1 MKLRTAANLLRD
13 ALPLAQLTRL
23 CSATFQLSFLC
34 AAFESGLLDALR
46 DGPMT
51 LDQIAAGIAP
61 NAATRDA
68 LRSWLD
74 FGVAA
79 KVLGESGGR
88 YRIRS
93 ALAKYIADP
102 QNDSAAAFVEEA
114 VMMDAPAV
122 VRMPSLLKR
131 GELFKL
137 SDQMPEVVAR
147 SSRILEPF
155 IFDALDAMVPRRGT
169 FRLLDVGCGSG
180 TYIRHVA
187 DRNPELRALGGE
199 LQPAVAAFARDNL
212 SKWGVGARATV
223 EAGDIRNRTP
233 SGEFDL
239 AMLNNNIYYFP
250 VDERAALI
258 RHVAGFLKP
267 GGALLIITPCR
278 RRNTFYAVLD
288 LWGAGTEGCGR
299 LPYRDELLTQ
309 MRDAGMIDC
318 QARSIIP
325 GGGYYAFAARRA

>member
-46 DGPMT
+46 SGPMT
-51 LDQIAAGIAP
+51 IDQIAARFAT
-61 NAATRDA
+61 NDATRDA

-79 KVLGESGGR
+79 KVLGESDGR

-102 QNDSAAAFVEEA
+102 QNDGAAAFVEEA

-155 IFDALDAMVPRRGT
+155 IVDALDGLVPRRGA
-169 FRLLDVGCGSG
+169 FRLLDIGCGSG
-180 TYIRHVA
+180 TYIRHAA
-187 DRNPELRALGGE
+187 DRNRELTALGAE
-199 LQPAVAAFARDNL
+199 LQPTVAAFARDNL
-212 SKWGVGARATV
+212 SKWGVRSRATV
-223 EAGDIRNRTP
+223 EAGDIRDRTP
-233 SGEFDL
+233 SAEFDL

-250 VDERAALI
+250 VEERAAVI
-258 RHVAGFLKP
+258 RSLARFLKP
-267 GGALLIITPCR
+267 GGTLLVITPCP
-278 RRNTFYAVLD
+278 RRNTLYAVLD

-299 LPYRDELLTQ
+299 LPYRDEMLAQL
-309 MRDAGMIDC
+309 RDAGMIDC
-318 QARSIIP
+318 RARSIIP
-325 GGGYYAFAARRA
+325 GGGYYAFTARRV

>member
-13 ALPLAQLTRL
+13 ARPLAHLIRL
-23 CSATFQLSFLC
+23 CSAAFQLSFLC
-34 AAFESGLLDALR
+34 AAFESGLLDAVR

-51 LDQIAAGIAP
+51 LDQIAARFAP

-79 KVLGESGGR
+79 KVLGESSGR

-102 QNDSAAAFVEEA
+102 KNDSAAAFVEEA
-114 VMMDAPAV
+114 VMMDTPAV

-147 SSRILEPF
+147 SSRIAEPF
-155 IFDALDAMVPRRGT
+155 IFDALDALLPRRGT
-169 FRLLDVGCGSG
+169 FRLLDIGCGSG
-180 TYIRHVA
+180 TYIRHAA
-187 DRNPELRALGGE
+187 DRNPELRALGAE
-199 LQPAVAAFARDNL
+199 LQPTVAAFARDNL

-223 EAGDIRNRTP
+223 ETGDIRDRTP
-233 SGEFDL
+233 SAEFDL

-258 RHVAGFLKP
+258 RRVAGFLKP
-267 GGALLIITPCR
+267 GGTLLITTPCPG
-278 RRNTFYAVLD
+278 RNVFYAVLD
-288 LWGAGTEGCGR
+288 LWSAGTEGCGR
-299 LPYRDELLTQ
+299 LPYRDELLAQ

-318 QARSIIP
+318 RARSIIP
-325 GGGYYAFAARRA
+325 GGGYYAFTARRV

>member
-1 MKLRTAANLLRD
+1 
-13 ALPLAQLTRL
+13 
-23 CSATFQLSFLC
+23 
-34 AAFESGLLDALR
+34 
-46 DGPMT
+46 MT

-93 ALAKYIADP
+93 ALAKYVADP

-250 VDERAALI
+250 VCGELLILEKLVIRPTKGEKGCRLKGSPKVASLGCCPSARTEDRVAGSPAGPRYETPRAPRLAAL
-258 RHVAGFLKP
+258 
-267 GGALLIITPCR
+267 
-278 RRNTFYAVLD
+278 
-288 LWGAGTEGCGR
+288 
-299 LPYRDELLTQ
+299 
-309 MRDAGMIDC
+309 
-318 QARSIIP
+318 ARQRQSP
-325 GGGYYAFAARRA
+325 PLGDSRW